1 MPPFAPER
9 IVEILD
15 RHGVDY
21 LIVGGVGVRL
31 HGARRV
37 TLDFDA
43 LASFAP
49 DNLERL
55 CAAMRELNAR
65 IRAEGF
71 SDAEAT
77 AAAPA
82 MVHPDTFNRA
92 ELTTWMTDAGPL
104 DVLHDIPDR
113 DGTRQRFEELAT
125 RSTEADFAG
134 VRVRVAALDDIV
146 NSKEWANRP
155 KDRDALD
162 ELHTLQMRQRQLGHT
177 RRDIDVERR
186 RRRGPDRGYD

>member
-1 MPPFAPER
+1 MQVRE
-9 IVEILD
+9 

-21 LIVGGVGVRL
+21 VIVGGVATRL

-49 DNLERL
+49 DNLECL
-55 CAAMRELNAR
+55 CAAMRELNSR

-71 SDAEAT
+71 NDAEAM

-82 MVHPDTFNRA
+82 MLHPDTFRRA

-104 DVLHDIPDR
+104 DVLHDIPAR
-113 DGTRQRFEELAT
+113 DGTRRRFEELAA
-125 RSTEADFAG
+125 RCVEADFAG

-146 NSKEWANRP
+146 HSKEWADRP

-162 ELHTLQMRQRQLGHT
+162 ELHALQARQHQPSEG
-177 RRDIDVERR
+177 ERLDDENLQ
-186 RRRGPDRGYD
+186 RGADGN

>member
-1 MPPFAPER
+1 
-9 IVEILD
+9 
-15 RHGVDY
+15 
-21 LIVGGVGVRL
+21 
-31 HGARRV
+31 
-37 TLDFDA
+37 LDFDA

-49 DNLERL
+49 ENLERL

-71 SDAEAT
+71 GDADAI

-82 MVHPDTFNRA
+82 MVHPETFNRA

-113 DGTRQRFEELAT
+113 DGTRQRFEELAA
-125 RSTEADFAG
+125 RSVEADFAG

-155 KDRDALD
+155 KDRAALD
-162 ELHTLQMRQRQLGHT
+162 EIHGLQMRQQQLGHVRREVDVDKSR
-177 RRDIDVERR
+177 RRDRDHDF
-186 RRRGPDRGYD
+186 GGD